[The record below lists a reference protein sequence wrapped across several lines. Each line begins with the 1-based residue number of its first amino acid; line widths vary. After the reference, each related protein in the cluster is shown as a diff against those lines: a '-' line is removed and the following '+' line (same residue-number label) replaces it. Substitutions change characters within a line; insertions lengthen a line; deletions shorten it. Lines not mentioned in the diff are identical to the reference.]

1 MKKTFAILAL
11 AAMTAGVAC
20 TDLSDVEGRIDTLET
35 QVSEI
40 NSTLKTIQ
48 DNLKNNVFVS
58 KVEPSADG
66 CTIYFTNGTTAVIKN
81 GRDGAAG
88 AQGEKGE
95 QGDKG
100 ETGAPGKDGDSL
112 FASVDVKD
120 GFVTLTLADGSVMVL
135 PMAPTAVGM
144 INSMVF
150 VPEYNDGMATV
161 VCTSPEDAEVT
172 MDFAV
177 APLSAAVSLKS
188 AIEAGGAHVEVCA
201 IPVKTRSASLE
212 DAVRLT
218 LLSVDFDGA
227 LMTVSADASAALA
240 LGEVSV
246 SVELFDGNNEFF
258 APIVP
263 TVTEDRYVTYAG
275 ETYSFAKMK
284 DGKIWMTENLRYIPE
299 GKEIS
304 AKDFSTNTGIWYPAT
319 LTINGTAATASADDS
334 AEGIKAKGLLYS
346 EEIAM
351 GGKLPAVDGTDADNI
366 QGICPEGWHIPTLTE
381 WTHLVGAC
389 SNAAYQY
396 LDAPYYDAAT
406 KGAPMQ
412 ALDADGFNCVPSA
425 AVNGGTKYMNTFSNK
440 TDSPYYQMPSMAY
453 FASST
458 GRSATQSYAAM
469 ITNNATYQ
477 RVTVG
482 YNNLTNGV
490 SVRCV
495 KD

>member
-1 MKKTFAILAL
+1 MKKSFLILAL

-20 TDLSDVEGRIDTLET
+20 TDLSEVEGRIDTLET
-35 QVSEI
+35 EVAGI
-40 NSTLKTIQ
+40 NATLKTIQ
-48 DNLKNNVFVS
+48 DNLKNSVSVS

-66 CTIYFTNGTTAVIKN
+66 YTIYFTNGTTAVIKN
-81 GRDGAAG
+81 GKDGATGATG

-95 QGDKG
+95 N
-100 ETGAPGKDGDSL
+100 GAPGKDGDSL
-112 FASVDVKD
+112 FASVEVKD

-144 INSMVF
+144 INAMTY
-150 VPEYNDGMATV
+150 VPEFNDGKATI
-161 VCTSPEDAEVT
+161 VCTSPEAATVEL
-172 MDFAV
+172 DFAI
-177 APLSAAVSLKS
+177 APYDAAAAFAEDFDLGKT
-188 AIEAGGAHVEVCA
+188 EVNVWA
-201 IPVKTRSASLE
+201 IPVKTRASSEETIDLP
-212 DAVRLT
+212 VK
-218 LLSVDFDGA
+218 SVAFHGA
-227 LMTVSADASAALA
+227 LMTVAVDASPALSA
-240 LGEVSV
+240 GDVAICVSL
-246 SVELFDGNNEFF
+246 SDEKSEFF
-258 APIVP
+258 APVVP
-263 TVTEDRYVTYAG
+263 AVKEVRYITYAG
-275 ETYSFAKMK
+275 ETYGFAKMK
-284 DGKIWMTENLRYIPE
+284 DGKTWMTENLRYIPE

-319 LTINGTAATASADDS
+319 LTINGTAATAVADDS
-334 AEGIKAKGLLYS
+334 SEGIKAKGLLYS
-346 EEIAM
+346 EEVAM
-351 GGKLPAVDGTDADNI
+351 GGKLPATDGTDAENI
-366 QGICPEGWHIPTLTE
+366 KGICPDGWHIPTLTD
-381 WTHLVGAC
+381 WTHLAGAC
-389 SNAAYQY
+389 SNAAHQY
-396 LDAPYYDAAT
+396 LDAPYYDATA

-440 TDSPYYQMPSMAY
+440 ADSPYYQMPSMAY

-477 RVTVG
+477 RMTVG